1 MPLLQPMPQFKS
13 TSAAQFMHSAIEH
26 AARIMALQS
35 WEEVLMVML
44 TCAFDVSQDQPL
56 RKNLVMAGFVSSC
69 VKITLYCTNL
79 LKQIY

>member
-1 MPLLQPMPQFKS
+1 
-13 TSAAQFMHSAIEH
+13 
-26 AARIMALQS
+26 
-35 WEEVLMVML
+35 MVML